1 VPTPSATINP
11 DSLFIPT
18 DDDDQQWDEPNF
30 EEEPDIVT
38 WDNTADDSSASNP
51 MRRIRDSEL
60 HSFASMQEQDR
71 RTSMT
76 RSRFP
81 HEIAPTQRL
90 SQVRGIFD

>member
-1 VPTPSATINP
+1 MLRCTS
-11 DSLFIPT
+11 
-18 DDDDQQWDEPNF
+18 QWDAPNF

-38 WDNTADDSSASNP
+38 WDNTADEGSAPSST
-51 MRRIRDSEL
+51 RRIRDSAL
-60 HSFASMQEQDR
+60 HSFASMQEQERGQEQR
-71 RTSMT
+71 RRAEQVS